1 MTDLIEHERIP
12 VIIIQHKEQAKYLY
26 KKLLESKDYVLSFME
41 IIAIRKTF
49 AIIDEELV
57 RYSGVNLGNKD

>member
-1 MTDLIEHERIP
+1 MTDLIEHERIL

-41 IIAIRKTF
+41 IIAIRKP
-49 AIIDEELV
+49 LPLLMK
-57 RYSGVNLGNKD
+57 N